1 LLDFGLLQ
9 KAMAMLIWFWLKPC
23 GVYGHLPKCNTFPGA
38 CVEKHQGCMRQIDL
52 YHTSMGN
59 IVQLPSRTLLQYSSW

>member
-23 GVYGHLPKCNTFPGA
+23 GVYGHLRKCNTFPGA
-38 CVEKHQGCMRQIDL
+38 CVEKHQGCMR
-52 YHTSMGN
+52 
-59 IVQLPSRTLLQYSSW
+59 